1 MLPRLILLLLQLA
14 LGWIAGL
21 EIAKRVPPLGG
32 LDIFVL
38 AAIFAI
44 LVIMIGFIGSLVL
57 KEVGA
62 PSSATM
68 TATLVVALIFAG
80 LTLIPQVVSWV
91 SGITR
96 GNIPVKAWPLI
107 GAVLGY
113 LLRR

>member
-1 MLPRLILLLLQLA
+1 MLPRLILLLLQVA
-14 LGWIAGL
+14 LGWLAGL

-38 AAIFAI
+38 GAIFAI

-68 TATLVVALIFAG
+68 TATLVVALIFAA
-80 LTLIPQVVSWV
+80 LTLVPQIVSWV
-91 SGITR
+91 GGITR
-96 GNIPVKAWPLI
+96 GNIPTRAWPLV

-113 LLRR
+113 LMRK